1 MDNWV
6 ISYLS
11 LESVIMLSL
20 FVSILVLFC
29 VGSVFNN
36 GKKDE
41 KKKEPFMSRRQRMRK
56 YNKKERQ
63 NK

>member
-1 MDNWV
+1 MDNWAL
-6 ISYLS
+6 SNLS
-11 LESVIMLSL
+11 LETIIMLSL

-29 VGSVFNN
+29 VGSIFNN
-36 GKKDE
+36 GKRDE
-41 KKKEPFMSRRQRMRK
+41 KKKEPFISRKQRMRK